1 LTRTTPAT
9 STPSQRRTKEVRT
22 AACARTS
29 SRSKTTAYE
38 RVYQDPNA
46 PAITFTEPCVRAH
59 VPNDLNGSAGLA
71 LGRFAQAERVIDLE
85 KYDLD
90 VTA

>member
-1 LTRTTPAT
+1 
-9 STPSQRRTKEVRT
+9 
-22 AACARTS
+22 
-29 SRSKTTAYE
+29 
-38 RVYQDPNA
+38 
-46 PAITFTEPCVRAH
+46 